1 MGFLSGRKEPPVRLT
16 GTERR
21 AQLLV
26 VARRHFAEQGFHQTS
41 MDDIAEAAGVTKPI
55 VYRHFASKR
64 ALFGELLEE
73 IASTIITELSAAT
86 AAASGPRQRVHAGL
100 LTYLRLVRD
109 DPSAFR
115 VLFGTSVRNDP
126 EFSSLVNDVHNSI
139 IRVIASMIEV
149 DRSEAEREV
158 MAVAIIGVAEASC
171 RRVILSGFPEGSTI
185 EDLAD
190 SLTEFIWFG
199 HRGIR
204 SGDRQRQAQ
213 ALADQGLRD
222 PLELRLP

>member
-1 MGFLSGRKEPPVRLT
+1 MGFLTVRKEPPVRLS
-16 GTERR
+16 GAERR

-64 ALFGELLEE
+64 ALFGELLDE
-73 IASTIITELSAAT
+73 IAGNIIAELTVATEAAN
-86 AAASGPRQRVHAGL
+86 GPRQRVHAGF

-115 VLFGTSVRNDP
+115 VLFGTSVRNDA
-126 EFSSLVNDVHNSI
+126 EFSSLVNNVQDSI

-149 DRSEAEREV
+149 ERSDAEREV

-171 RRVILSGFPEGSTI
+171 RRLILSGFPEETTI

-190 SLTEFIWFG
+190 SLTEFVWFG
-199 HRGIR
+199 LRGIR

-213 ALADQGLRD
+213 ALADQDLRD